1 MRRIAVAVTA
11 FALSS
16 SAAMAAEVETPD
28 GRVKLEVEA
37 GPSNGG
43 LSVRQGGNLGAYGST
58 NTLEAG
64 PNGLWLTN
72 PPTSGALELS
82 PNGFVIR
89 GDESPYGPPIAH
101 ATLGTG
107 GITEAVGLDGRTTG
121 LGWPG
126 PGMTDHVRYLNVSR
140 GHPNAGAPENA
151 GTFGGI
157 GSRWLTPTFGWRT
170 VSQSWASS
178 FSQTLVTVL
187 ANDELRATVTITD
200 VVDPAEDLVARN
212 FRFDGATGP
221 FAYYANL
228 NPTTSRVPRVPSVT
242 DGVADH
248 AADFATTYDAERSL
262 MLHFRPYRADVTP
275 LTMIATSHEGAA
287 LARDAV
293 RGTFG
298 PGVYIAVAGQSS
310 APGHQAGLEPAG
322 LIRAEGESTPLID
335 PYYDLADGE
344 LSGSDAAVGKTAGGL
359 GGIPADAD
367 GSFTVYIAAADGAK
381 GAGEIVARARAR
393 GFAEI
398 RRASED
404 FWAAW
409 ITRAR
414 LPATADERTRAV
426 ARHALMLIRTA
437 MDRRTG
443 AIVANA
449 TVQTPY
455 RQDWVRDGAF
465 FNYALLLAGY
475 PELAKEHAEFYR
487 RVYRPGGT
495 WDSFYYPDGAEAG
508 AFFPYEIDSQAFALW
523 ALWLPAAFESDVAE
537 RTRYLSRVYAAIAAT
552 ADALLLCRDPITK
565 LQCYAAEDDAVQP
578 TQGAQGAATV
588 YLGLRS
594 AIAAAHAL
602 GVAPNPG
609 WAARSAELRA
619 AALKR
624 LCNTE
629 GCRGGRGGV
638 YLVWPSRLLDQT
650 SALRQAHLEQFV
662 AELDANASFASPPIG
677 GYLQYPMEPLL
688 ALGTSWTA
696 TGRGAK
702 LDAWVRWLTHDLA
715 EPGVLHFGERIFRS
729 GERTYLHSIGFPH
742 IWSGAETYIGAVFAY
757 GLSDCPDGVAR
768 VGDAV
773 CH

>member
-1 MRRIAVAVTA
+1 MRRIAVVVTA
-11 FALSS
+11 VALTS
-16 SAAMAAEVETPD
+16 SAAMAAEVGSPD
-28 GRVKLEVEA
+28 GRVTVQVDA

-43 LSVRQGGNLGAYGST
+43 LAIRQSGNLGAYGST

-64 PNGLWLTN
+64 PNGLTLTN
-72 PPTSGALELS
+72 PPTSGAFEFS
-82 PNGFVIR
+82 RDGFAIH

-107 GITEAVGLDGRTTG
+107 GITEAIGSDGRSTG

-126 PGMTDHVRYLNVSR
+126 PGMTDHVRYLNLSR
-140 GHPNAGAPENA
+140 GHPNAGAAENA

-157 GSRWLTPTFGWRT
+157 GARWLTPAFGWRT

-187 ANDELRATVTITD
+187 ANDALSATVTITD
-200 VVDPAEDLVARN
+200 VVDPTEDLVARN

-221 FAYYANL
+221 FAYYANM

-293 RGTFG
+293 AGTFG
-298 PGVYIAVAGQSS
+298 PGVYIAVGGQN
-310 APGHQAGLEPAG
+310 AAAAHQAGVESSG
-322 LIRAEGESTPLID
+322 LIRAEAESTPAID
-335 PYYDLADGE
+335 PYHDLADGE
-344 LSGSDAAVGKTAGGL
+344 LSGSDAAVGKTAGALAGL
-359 GGIPADAD
+359 PADAD
-367 GSFTVYIAAADGAK
+367 GSFTVYMGAADAAG

-404 FWAAW
+404 YWAAW
-409 ITRAR
+409 ISRAR
-414 LPATADERTRAV
+414 LPATTDERTLAV
-426 ARHALMLIRTA
+426 SRHALMLIRTA

-443 AIVANA
+443 AIIANA

-475 PELAKEHAEFYR
+475 PELAKQHAEFYR

-523 ALWLPAAFESDVAE
+523 ALWLPAAFESDETE
-537 RTRYLSRVYAAIAAT
+537 RAAYLNRVYPAIAAT
-552 ADALLLCRDPITK
+552 ADALLRCRDPING
-565 LQCYAAEDDAVQP
+565 LQCYAPEDDAVQP

-602 GVAPNPG
+602 GVDPDPR
-609 WAARSAELRA
+609 WDARARRLRG
-619 AALKR
+619 AALDR
-624 LCNTE
+624 LCGPKACT
-629 GCRGGRGGV
+629 GGRGGV
-638 YLVWPSRLLDQT
+638 YLVWPSRLLDPA
-650 SALRQAHLEQFV
+650 SALAQSHLEQF
-662 AELDANASFASPPIG
+662 ATQLDGYASFASPAIG
-677 GYLQYPMEPLL
+677 GYVQYPMEPLL
-688 ALGTSWTA
+688 ALGTSWSA
-696 TGRGAK
+696 IGRDDK
-702 LDAWVRWLTHDLA
+702 LDGYARWLTHDLA

-729 GERTYLHSIGFPH
+729 GERTYLHTIGFPH
-742 IWSGAETYIGAVFAY
+742 IWSGAETYIGTAFAY
-757 GLSDCPDGVAR
+757 GIAGCPDGVAR

-773 CH
+773 CR

>member
-1 MRRIAVAVTA
+1 MAVLAVLT
-11 FALSS
+11 LSS

-28 GRVKLEVEA
+28 GRARLEFEA

-43 LSVRQGGNLGAYGST
+43 LFVGQGGNLGAYGST

-64 PNGLWLTN
+64 LDGLLLTN
-72 PPTSGALELS
+72 PPTSGAFELS
-82 PNGFVIR
+82 REGFAIR

-107 GITEAVGLDGRTTG
+107 GITEAVGLDGRLTG

-126 PGMTDHVRYLNVSR
+126 PGMTDHVRYLNLSR
-140 GHPNAGAPENA
+140 GHPNAGASENA

-157 GSRWLTPTFGWRT
+157 GARWLTPAFGWRA
-170 VSQSWASS
+170 VSQSWASPV
-178 FSQTLVTVL
+178 SQTLVTVL
-187 ANDELRATVTITD
+187 ANDELGAAVTITD
-200 VVDPAEDLVARN
+200 VVDPVEDLVARN
-212 FRFDGATGP
+212 FRFDGVTGP
-221 FAYYANL
+221 FAYYANM
-228 NPTTSRVPRVPSVT
+228 NPTTSRAPRVPSLT

-248 AADFATTYDAERSL
+248 IADFATTYDAGRSM
-262 MLHFRPYRADVTP
+262 MLHFRPYRADITP

-293 RGTFG
+293 AGAFG
-298 PGVYIAVAGQSS
+298 PGVYIAVAGQSV
-310 APGHQAGLEPAG
+310 AAGHQAGLESAG
-322 LIRAEGESTPLID
+322 LIRAEGESTPMID

-344 LSGSDAAVGKTAGGL
+344 LSGSDAAMGKTAGGL
-359 GGIPADAD
+359 AGIPADAD
-367 GSFTVYIAAADGAK
+367 GSFTMYIAAADGAK
-381 GAGEIVARARAR
+381 GAGEIVTRARAR
-393 GFAEI
+393 GFAAI
-398 RRASED
+398 RRASEEY
-404 FWAAW
+404 WATW
-409 ITRAR
+409 ISRAR
-414 LPATADERTRAV
+414 LPATRDERTQAV
-426 ARHALMLIRTA
+426 AQHALMLIRTA

-475 PELAKEHAEFYR
+475 PELAKQHADFYR

-523 ALWLPAAFESDVAE
+523 ALWLPAAFESDQTE
-537 RTRYLSRVYAAIAAT
+537 RAAYLKRIYPAIAAT
-552 ADALLLCRDPITK
+552 ADALLLCRDPISG
-565 LQCYAAEDDAVQP
+565 LQCYAPEDDALQP
-578 TQGAQGAATV
+578 TQGAQGASTV

-594 AIAAAHAL
+594 AIAAAQAM
-602 GVAPNPG
+602 GVEPNPE
-609 WAARSAELRA
+609 WATRSQQLRA
-619 AALKR
+619 AVLDR
-624 LCNTE
+624 LCGAKT
-629 GCRGGRGGV
+629 CMGGRGGV
-638 YLVWPSRLLDQT
+638 YLVWPSRLLDQA
-650 SALRQAHLEQFV
+650 SSLAQSHLKQFV
-662 AELDANASFASPPIG
+662 DQLDGYASFASPPIG
-677 GYLQYPMEPLL
+677 GYVQYPMEPLL
-688 ALGTSWTA
+688 ALGTTWNASD
-696 TGRGAK
+696 REAK

-757 GLSDCPDGVAR
+757 GIAGCPSGVSR

-773 CH
+773 CR